1 MAALVVLCTDG
12 SEASVAGLQ
21 GALGVLGS
29 DIEPVV
35 VMVTEPPDPSLLTG
49 TGMAGGTISPE
60 TYTQI
65 HDERAA
71 EAASVVA
78 TVAATLGLAGART
91 EVLEGRPGPSLCTF
105 AEGEGAAAIAIGSRG
120 HGGLRR
126 AVLGSVSDHVVR
138 HAPCPVIVARPP
150 GG

>member
-1 MAALVVLCTDG
+1 MTGLVLLCTDG
-12 SEASVAGLQ
+12 SEASVVGLRA
-21 GALGVLGS
+21 ALSVLGP

-35 VMVTEPPDPSLLTG
+35 VTVIEPPDPSLLTG

-60 TYTQI
+60 AYTQL

-78 TVAATLGLAGART
+78 SVAATLGLEAART
-91 EVLEGRPGPSLCTF
+91 EVLEGRAGPTLCTF
-105 AEGEGAAAIAIGSRG
+105 AEGEDADAIAVGSRG

-150 GG
+150 DG

>member
-1 MAALVVLCTDG
+1 MTGLVLLCTDG

-21 GALGVLGS
+21 AALGVLGA
-29 DIEPVV
+29 DITPVV
-35 VMVTEPPDPSLLTG
+35 VTVVEPPDPSLLTG

-60 TYTQI
+60 AYTQI
-65 HDERAA
+65 HDERTA

-78 TVAATLGLAGART
+78 SVAATLGLGGART
-91 EVLEGRPGPSLCTF
+91 EVLEGRPGPTLCTF
-105 AEGEGAAAIAIGSRG
+105 AEGEGAAAIAVGTRG

-150 GG
+150 GD